1 LGAGLWLPLIGC
13 ASPARTVDLRSCESL
28 MSETRTL
35 HFENARLLQSLYAN
49 DLKLLKSMEDSLG
62 VKVTTREGWVKLEG
76 EPEKIDKAQRVFDQ
90 LEEAQKKGVP
100 IQKHE
105 FQYALNSVS
114 ESRDDNLTD
123 AVSRKITTSP
133 RKPPI
138 VARSAG
144 QRNYVEAIDK
154 HDIVFGIGPAGTGKT
169 YLAVAMAVSALKKD
183 QVSRIILTRPAVEA
197 GEALGFLPGELE
209 QKIAPYLRPLYDAL
223 RDMLEPEEIERS
235 IARQTIEV
243 APLAYMRGRTLNNA
257 FVILDEAQNTTTEQM
272 FMLLT
277 RIGPRSKCVIT
288 GDVTQIDLPANKRSG
303 VVEALQ
309 ALKNIPGISIVY
321 FNERDVVR
329 HELVR
334 SIITAYQQ
342 HRSPAPS
349 ARK

>member
-1 LGAGLWLPLIGC
+1 M
-13 ASPARTVDLRSCESL
+13 T
-28 MSETRTL
+28 ETRTL
-35 HFENARLLQSLYAN
+35 HFDNARQVQSLYAN
-49 DLKLLKSMEDSLG
+49 DLQLLKRMEDSLG
-62 VKVTTREGWVKLEG
+62 VKVTTREGWVKIEG
-76 EPEKIDKAQRVFDQ
+76 EPEKIEKAQRVFDQ
-90 LEEAQKKGVP
+90 LEEAQKKGVS

-105 FQYALNSVS
+105 FQYALNSVN
-114 ESRDDNLTD
+114 ESAADNLTD
-123 AVSRKITTSP
+123 AVSMKITTSP

-144 QRNYVEAIDK
+144 QKNYLEAIEK

-223 RDMLEPEEIERS
+223 RDMLDPEEIERS

-277 RIGPRSKCVIT
+277 RMGPSSKCVIT

-309 ALKNIPGISIVY
+309 ALKNIPGIAIVY